1 MKTREY
7 LGGAY
12 APPRTRKNIQ
22 RTRLIAGLVLVAVI
36 AAVAAA
42 VLLFGH
48 TPPPDRSGQGAEA
61 VHRLLTAPVITAAGT
76 VRTKDGVQHPFTV
89 DINTRTGDAL
99 GNWASG
105 NGHSIAYSVSRRAL
119 FAQVNAGVWTSIGIN
134 SAFQGWALVPESLF
148 GQSPVVLE
156 PSTLAAAVD
165 GGPTGYV
172 GNEYTYSGGTTV
184 RLRDGDVESVTFK
197 GTDYTLTVHNDD
209 TAAKRIADTAK
220 DAAAARVATVNDTPA
235 GFTVTLPAG
244 VPDPQQQAA
253 PPVAPP
259 PPPGPAPA
267 PGTTP

>member
-22 RTRLIAGLVLVAVI
+22 RSRLIAGAVLVAVI

-42 VLLFGH
+42 VLLFWH
-48 TPPPDRSGQGAEA
+48 TPPPDRSGQGAAA
-61 VHRLLTAPVITAAGT
+61 VHRLMSAPVITAAGT

-89 DINTRTGDAL
+89 DVNTHTGDAL
-99 GNWASG
+99 GQWASG
-105 NGHSIAYSVSRRAL
+105 NGHGVTYSVSRRAL
-119 FAQVNAGVWTSIGIN
+119 FAQVNPGVWASIGIN
-134 SAFQGWALVPESLF
+134 SNFQGWALVPDSLF
-148 GQSPVVLE
+148 GQSPVVLD

-165 GGPTGYV
+165 GGPTSYV
-172 GNEYTYSGGTTV
+172 GNEYTYAGGTTV

-197 GTDYTLTVHNDD
+197 GTDYTLTLHNDD
-209 TAAKRIADTAK
+209 TASKRIADSAK

-244 VPDPQQQAA
+244 APDPQQQVT

-259 PPPGPAPA
+259 PAAPPSPGP
-267 PGTTP
+267 TP